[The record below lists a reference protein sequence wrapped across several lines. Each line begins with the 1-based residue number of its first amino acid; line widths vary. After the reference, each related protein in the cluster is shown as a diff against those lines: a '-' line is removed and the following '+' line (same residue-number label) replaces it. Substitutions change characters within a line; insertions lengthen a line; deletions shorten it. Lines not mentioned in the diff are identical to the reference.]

1 MNYPINPI
9 NKDFVIVDGFRVG
22 DMGLLAMYCVVAKRV
37 PFVGFADWLILAK
50 IHVAKNWGWL
60 DLVLVLYGSCIS

>member
-22 DMGLLAMYCVVAKRV
+22 DMGLLAMNCVVAKRT
-37 PFVGFADWLILAK
+37 PFVGFAVWLILAK
-50 IHVAKNWGWL
+50 ILLAKNWGGL